1 MGSRGSGAAVAMVAS
16 IALALVLLLP
26 GLGAAPFDDPG
37 EGQHAEIAREIRAS
51 GDWLTLRLN
60 GVRYLDKPPLL
71 YWLAA
76 GAFALFGDGE
86 WAARL
91 VPLGGAVLAA
101 AATALLGARL
111 LGPWAGLG
119 AAGALLSSAL
129 FVVFGRYVRPETLFV
144 AAIQWGLAG
153 LLLGLAVPAE
163 SGRRRVWLL
172 VGCAGLALASLAKD
186 PLGLIGPLGAIALA
200 LALGGRLRW
209 RSARLPWGA
218 WPSS

>member
-1 MGSRGSGAAVAMVAS
+1 MGSRGSGAAAAMVVS

-37 EGQHAEIAREIRAS
+37 EGQHAEIAREILAS

-111 LGPWAGLG
+111 LGPGRAS
-119 AAGALLSSAL
+119 ARRARSCRRRYSSSSAA
-129 FVVFGRYVRPETLFV
+129 T
-144 AAIQWGLAG
+144 
-153 LLLGLAVPAE
+153 
-163 SGRRRVWLL
+163 
-172 VGCAGLALASLAKD
+172 
-186 PLGLIGPLGAIALA
+186 
-200 LALGGRLRW
+200 
-209 RSARLPWGA
+209 
-218 WPSS
+218 

>member
-1 MGSRGSGAAVAMVAS
+1 M
-16 IALALVLLLP
+16 
-26 GLGAAPFDDPG
+26 
-37 EGQHAEIAREIRAS
+37 
-51 GDWLTLRLN
+51 
-60 GVRYLDKPPLL
+60 
-71 YWLAA
+71 
-76 GAFALFGDGE
+76 
-86 WAARL
+86 
-91 VPLGGAVLAA
+91 PLGGAVLAA

-172 VGCAGLALASLAKD
+172 VGCAGLALASLARIRS
-186 PLGLIGPLGAIALA
+186 GSSARSGPSPWPCRSAADEG
-200 LALGGRLRW
+200 GGRRGC
-209 RSARLPWGA
+209 PGGA

>member
-1 MGSRGSGAAVAMVAS
+1 MGSRGSGAAAAMVAS
-16 IALALVLLLP
+16 FALALVLLLP

-153 LLLGLAVPAE
+153 LLLGLAAPAE
-163 SGRRRVWLL
+163 RRSAPRLAPRGLRRARARLARQGSARAHRPARGRRAGPVTRRPTAGRR
-172 VGCAGLALASLAKD
+172 GCR
-186 PLGLIGPLGAIALA
+186 
-200 LALGGRLRW
+200 GR
-209 RSARLPWGA
+209 A